1 MHKVKPQLLKLAPF
15 FRTQISA
22 DRDHHLFSHMLRED
36 IALGIMPIGGRT
48 SRHPDFNVQLEGLI
62 EENNSARALITS
74 LSKRDNRNLNSSY
87 SNAIEEI
94 VKTLTWEATSLYEI
108 SNLDNVRTLHHV
120 ASRSTFRL
128 PLFTVQIVPKEEQ
141 EYWSKNFLLC
151 SNKHIWRISMPN
163 CLGGPRGYKKMISQ
177 LVKVP
182 PGSMPD
188 FVTLDLRESH
198 FNNTFDFASYSNKQM
213 LYINKI
219 TSTWNWNRRDVS
231 DDFHCE
237 YYRAYKRAMF
247 KYSQALLR
255 EHVTLELNKLL
266 ARLNIRSTISIN
278 GLTSSTEILDAVDKL
293 FIGEIKFSEIYDI
306 IYD

>member
-1 MHKVKPQLLKLAPF
+1 MRKIKPQPLKLAPF
-15 FRTQISA
+15 FRTQTSSS
-22 DRDHHLFSHMLRED
+22 RDHHLFSHMLRED

-48 SRHPDFNVQLEGLI
+48 ARHPDFNVQFDGLT
-62 EENNSARALITS
+62 EDKNSAIALITS

-87 SNAIEEI
+87 CNAIEEI

-108 SNLDNVRTLHHV
+108 SNLDQVRTLHHV
-120 ASRSTFRL
+120 ASRNTFRI
-128 PLFTVQIVPKEEQ
+128 PLFTVQVVPKEEK
-141 EYWSKNFLLC
+141 ENWSNNFLWC
-151 SNKHIWRISMPN
+151 SNKHIWKISIPN

-198 FNNTFDFASYSNKQM
+198 FNKTFDFASYSNKQM
-213 LYINKI
+213 LYINK
-219 TSTWNWNRRDVS
+219 TTAAWHWNRRDSS

-237 YYRAYKRAMF
+237 YYRTYKRAMF

-255 EHVTLELNKLL
+255 EHVIHELNKLL
-266 ARLNIRSTISIN
+266 ARLNIKSTVSVY
-278 GLTSSTEILDAVDKL
+278 GLTSSAEILEAVEKL
-293 FIGEIKFSEIYDI
+293 FIGEIKFSQIYEI